1 MGTIK
6 CTDLCKNYR
15 QKKVLDNVNLTI
27 EEGKIYG
34 LIGRNGAGKTTL
46 LSIISAQNPASSGD
60 VTLDGEQ
67 IWENEKALSDI
78 FFSRELSANTMSG
91 ANNLKV
97 KEYLKYAKCFLKN
110 WDNDYANELLARFGL
125 DKNQSINKLSKGMMS
140 MVTIVVALASK
151 AKFTFLDEPA
161 AGLDVVA
168 RNDFYRLLI
177 EEYTQSGRTFVIST
191 HIIDEASDIFEEV
204 IIVNNQ
210 KIVLKENTAELLERA
225 YHISGNKEDVDKM
238 LTQNP
243 DIEVLDTQNLGRSKG
258 ISILTAKNK
267 CLTATEK
274 LSVQPMTLQNLFVA
288 IWIVSN
294 DL

>member
-97 KEYLKYAKCFLKN
+97 KEYLKYEQCFLKN

-288 IWIVSN
+288 ICEEGR
-294 DL
+294 

>member
-97 KEYLKYAKCFLKN
+97 KEYLKYAQCFFKN

-210 KIVLKENTAELLERA
+210 KIALKENTAELLERA

-288 IWIVSN
+288 ICEEGR
-294 DL
+294 

>member
-97 KEYLKYAKCFLKN
+97 KEYLKYAQCFLKH

-210 KIVLKENTAELLERA
+210 KIALKENTAELLERA

-288 IWIVSN
+288 ICEEGR
-294 DL
+294 

>member
-97 KEYLKYAKCFLKN
+97 KEYLKYARCFLKN

-210 KIVLKENTAELLERA
+210 KIALKENTAELLERA

-238 LTQNP
+238 LTQNS

-288 IWIVSN
+288 ICEEGR
-294 DL
+294 

>member
-1 MGTIK
+1 MCFPLEPVFT
-6 CTDLCKNYR
+6 
-15 QKKVLDNVNLTI
+15 
-27 EEGKIYG
+27 
-34 LIGRNGAGKTTL
+34 
-46 LSIISAQNPASSGD
+46 GD
-60 VTLDGEQ
+60 KRRLPNF
-67 IWENEKALSDI
+67 I
-78 FFSRELSANTMSG
+78 
-91 ANNLKV
+91 
-97 KEYLKYAKCFLKN
+97 
-110 WDNDYANELLARFGL
+110 
-125 DKNQSINKLSKGMMS
+125 
-140 MVTIVVALASK
+140 
-151 AKFTFLDEPA
+151 DEPA

-288 IWIVSN
+288 ICEEGR
-294 DL
+294 

>member
-151 AKFTFLDEPA
+151 AKFTFLDELA

-288 IWIVSN
+288 ICEEGR
-294 DL
+294 

>member
-97 KEYLKYAKCFLKN
+97 KEYLKYAQC

-210 KIVLKENTAELLERA
+210 KIALKENTAELLERA

-288 IWIVSN
+288 ICEEGR
-294 DL
+294 

>member
-67 IWENEKALSDI
+67 IWENEKVLSDI

-97 KEYLKYAKCFLKN
+97 KEYLKYAQCFLKN
-110 WDNDYANELLARFGL
+110 WDNGYANELLARFGL

-288 IWIVSN
+288 ICEEGR
-294 DL
+294 

>member
-46 LSIISAQNPASSGD
+46 LSIISAQNPASSGG

-97 KEYLKYAKCFLKN
+97 KEYLKYAQCFLKN

-151 AKFTFLDEPA
+151 AKFTFLD
-161 AGLDVVA
+161 
-168 RNDFYRLLI
+168 
-177 EEYTQSGRTFVIST
+177 
-191 HIIDEASDIFEEV
+191 
-204 IIVNNQ
+204 VNWCN
-210 KIVLKENTAELLERA
+210 KIAC
-225 YHISGNKEDVDKM
+225 I
-238 LTQNP
+238 
-243 DIEVLDTQNLGRSKG
+243 
-258 ISILTAKNK
+258 
-267 CLTATEK
+267 
-274 LSVQPMTLQNLFVA
+274 
-288 IWIVSN
+288 
-294 DL
+294 

>member
-1 MGTIK
+1 MVRIK
-6 CTDLCKNYR
+6 HESMRKEQTSHKNEH
-15 QKKVLDNVNLTI
+15 N
-27 EEGKIYG
+27 
-34 LIGRNGAGKTTL
+34 TL
-46 LSIISAQNPASSGD
+46 
-60 VTLDGEQ
+60 
-67 IWENEKALSDI
+67 
-78 FFSRELSANTMSG
+78 M
-91 ANNLKV
+91 
-97 KEYLKYAKCFLKN
+97 CFPL
-110 WDNDYANELLARFGL
+110 EPVFTR
-125 DKNQSINKLSKGMMS
+125 DKRRLPNFI
-140 MVTIVVALASK
+140 
-151 AKFTFLDEPA
+151 DEPA

-210 KIVLKENTAELLERA
+210 KIALKENTAELLERA

-238 LTQNP
+238 LTQNS

-288 IWIVSN
+288 ICEEGR
-294 DL
+294 

>member
-1 MGTIK
+1 
-6 CTDLCKNYR
+6 
-15 QKKVLDNVNLTI
+15 
-27 EEGKIYG
+27 
-34 LIGRNGAGKTTL
+34 
-46 LSIISAQNPASSGD
+46 
-60 VTLDGEQ
+60 
-67 IWENEKALSDI
+67 
-78 FFSRELSANTMSG
+78 MSG

-97 KEYLKYAKCFLKN
+97 KEYLKYAQCFLKN

-191 HIIDEASDIFEEV
+191 HIIDEASDVFEEV

-210 KIVLKENTAELLERA
+210 KIALKENTAELLERA

-288 IWIVSN
+288 ICEEGR
-294 DL
+294 

>member
-60 VTLDGEQ
+60 VTLDGKQ

-78 FFSRELSANTMSG
+78 FFSREFSANTMSG
-91 ANNLKV
+91 ANK
-97 KEYLKYAKCFLKN
+97 
-110 WDNDYANELLARFGL
+110 LLARFGL

-191 HIIDEASDIFEEV
+191 HIIDEASDVFEEV
-204 IIVNNQ
+204 IIVNHQ
-210 KIVLKENTAELLERA
+210 KIALKENTAELLERA

-288 IWIVSN
+288 ICEEGR
-294 DL
+294 

>member
-97 KEYLKYAKCFLKN
+97 KEYLKYAQCFFKN

-288 IWIVSN
+288 ICEEGR
-294 DL
+294 